1 MFNIEGFVELGKDIY
16 VYNNFM
22 SDDEC
27 KEMCKIAENIKDDKW
42 LGMVT
47 TQIPGQER
55 SFAQIEELNSIHDR
69 IKNLLDKEVYL
80 GSDKGIVRMRKG
92 AVGKRHSDSNDFMPI
107 RQASA
112 LLKDKQDFKLA
123 ENIISALIL
132 YFNDFEGGDLYYAAQ
147 GISYK
152 PKRGDLVIH
161 SSEKHCMHQ
170 VNEVL
175 SEFRYSHSNHLFN
188 YIKVPK
194 EFNYVS

>member
-1 MFNIEGFVELGKDIY
+1 MFDTKGFVKLGEDIY

-27 KEMCKIAENIKDDKW
+27 NTMCKIVENIEDDKW
-42 LGMVT
+42 
-47 TQIPGQER
+47 ISIAGQER
-55 SFAQIEELNSIHDR
+55 SLKQIEEITSIHDR
-69 IKNLLDKEVYL
+69 IKSILDKEVYL

-92 AVGKRHSDSNDFMPI
+92 AVGKRHSDSNDFLHQ
-107 RQASA
+107 REVSA
-112 LLKDKQDFKLA
+112 RLKDGEDFKLV

-175 SEFRYSHSNHLFN
+175 SEFRYSHSNHFFN

>member
-1 MFNIEGFVELGKDIY
+1 MFNTEGFNKLGEDIY

-22 SDDEC
+22 SDAEC
-27 KEMCKIAENIKDDKW
+27 KEMCKVAEFIKDDNW
-42 LGMVT
+42 MG
-47 TQIPGQER
+47 IAGQER
-55 SFAQIEELNSIHDR
+55 SREAIEQIVPIHDR
-69 IKNLLDKEVYL
+69 IKCLLDKEVYL
-80 GSDKGIVRMRKG
+80 GSDKGIVRMKKG
-92 AVGKRHSDSNDFMPI
+92 AIGKRHSDSFDFMPV
-107 RQASA
+107 REASA
-112 LLKDKQDFKLA
+112 RLKDGEDFKLA

-170 VNEVL
+170 VNEVK
-175 SEFRYSHSNHLFN
+175 SEFRYSHSNHFFN

-194 EFNYVS
+194 EFDYVP